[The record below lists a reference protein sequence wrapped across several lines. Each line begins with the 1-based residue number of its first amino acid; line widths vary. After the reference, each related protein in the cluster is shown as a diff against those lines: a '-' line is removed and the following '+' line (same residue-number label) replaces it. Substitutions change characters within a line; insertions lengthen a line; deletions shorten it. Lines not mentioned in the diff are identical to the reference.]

1 MLSKIS
7 QTEKDQYCTVSLTCG
22 KNTELTITER
32 NHNYTWLPRAEAK
45 RESLV
50 KGYKFA
56 VIRCMKYQD
65 LIYNEVNTAD
75 NTIQYKS
82 AKSKT

>member
-1 MLSKIS
+1 MLSEIS

-22 KNTELTITER
+22 KNTELTER
-32 NHNYTWLPRAEAK
+32 SHNYRGLPRAEAK

-56 VIRCMKYQD
+56 VIR
-65 LIYNEVNTAD
+65 
-75 NTIQYKS
+75 
-82 AKSKT
+82 

>member
-1 MLSKIS
+1 MNKAGRHMLSEIS

-22 KNTELTITER
+22 KNTELTER
-32 NHNYTWLPRAEAK
+32 SHNYRWLPRAEAK

-56 VIRCMKYQD
+56 VIR
-65 LIYNEVNTAD
+65 
-75 NTIQYKS
+75 
-82 AKSKT
+82 